1 MASKF
6 FLVAQREYLTRV
18 RKKAFI
24 VLTLAVPLLMA
35 AFGFFI
41 IKIAQSDDDATEVV
55 QVLDDSG
62 LRISEQLASTPQL
75 VFRPVTGAL
84 AERKHDFQ
92 KADKDEDQAPSGL
105 LYLPAGLDV
114 DKPEGIQFFGK
125 GNISLKKEGSV
136 KEALNKV
143 FGQLKMQ
150 KSGLT
155 KEQLEQLQAKVKI
168 QAVSL
173 DETGK
178 EEASNAL
185 ATSGMS
191 YALALAIYLFIFI
204 YGVQIM
210 RGVGEEKSSRIME
223 VMLSSVKPFDL
234 MMGKIMGI
242 AAVGLTQ
249 FILWGVLSWGASSI
263 IAPLAMGKDD
273 GKAKTEMVGGQ
284 SAVSGSVAGTDK
296 AATTSAAAG
305 EGKADAQQAQAAV
318 SGRFKFFEMLASLPL
333 GTIMF
338 GFIIYFLGGYLL
350 YGALFGAIG
359 AAVDDQTDTQQFMF
373 PVTVPLILSYV
384 VGVTVIL
391 RNPDG
396 PVAFWMS
403 MIPFTSPIAMVIR
416 LPFGVPMWQLALSI
430 TLLIL
435 GFIGTVWVA
444 ARIYRV
450 GILMYGK
457 KVTYREMSRWMFYKG

>member
-6 FLVAQREYLTRV
+6 FLIAQREYLTRV

-24 VLTLAVPLLMA
+24 VLTLAVPLLLA
-35 AFGFFI
+35 AFGFI
-41 IKIAQSDDDATEVV
+41 IVKVASSDNDTTDVVEVR
-55 QVLDDSG
+55 DDSG
-62 LRISEQLASTPQL
+62 LNVSGRLVSTPRL
-75 VFRPVTGAL
+75 RFETATGTL
-84 AERKHDFQ
+84 AEAKKGFQ
-92 KADKDEDQAPSGL
+92 KAKHDGL
-105 LYLPAGLDV
+105 LVLPAGLDV
-114 DKPEGIQFFGK
+114 ENPVRVQFFGK
-125 GNISLKKEGSV
+125 GNISLKKQLAVET
-136 KEALNKV
+136 ALNKA
-143 FGQLKMQ
+143 FSDLKMQ

-155 KEQLEQLQAKVKI
+155 QDQLDRLRSKVDLQTI
-168 QAVSL
+168 SL

-178 EEASNAL
+178 EADSNAL
-185 ATSGMS
+185 ATSGIA
-191 YALALAIYLFIFI
+191 YALALAIYFFIFI

-234 MMGKIMGI
+234 MMGKIVGI

-249 FILWGVLSWGASSI
+249 FLLWGVLSFGVSSVVL
-263 IAPLAMGKDD
+263 PLLLGKDRP
-273 GKAKTEMVGGQ
+273 KTEVAAAPTAPGA
-284 SAVSGSVAGTDK
+284 AVVADDEPR
-296 AATTSAAAG
+296 SAAAAFDKG
-305 EGKADAQQAQAAV
+305 MDAQKEPQTV
-318 SGRFKFFEMLASLPL
+318 MTGRFKIFEVLGNLPL
-333 GTIMF
+333 GSILF

-350 YGALFGAIG
+350 YGALFGAVG

-373 PVTVPLILSYV
+373 PITMPLILSYI
-384 VGVTVIL
+384 VGVSVIL

-403 MIPFTSPIAMVIR
+403 MFPLTSPIAMVIR

-430 TLLIL
+430 FLLIL
-435 GFIGTVWVA
+435 GFLGAVWVA

-457 KVTYREMSRWMFYKG
+457 KVTYRELGKWMFYKG

>member
-6 FLVAQREYLTRV
+6 LLVAQREYLTRV

-24 VLTLAVPLLMA
+24 VLTLAVPLLLA
-35 AFGFFI
+35 AFGFVI
-41 IKIAQSDDDATEVV
+41 VKVASSDNDTTDVVEVR
-55 QVLDDSG
+55 DDSG
-62 LRISEQLASTPQL
+62 LNLTGRLANSSQLLFMPA
-75 VFRPVTGAL
+75 TGTL
-84 AERKHDFQ
+84 AEAKKGFQ
-92 KADKDEDQAPSGL
+92 KAKHDGL

-114 DKPEGIQFFGK
+114 DNPVGVQFYGK
-125 GNISLKKEGSV
+125 GNISLKKQVAVQG
-136 KEALNKV
+136 ALNKA
-143 FGQLKMQ
+143 FSELKMQ
-150 KSGLT
+150 KSGLSQ
-155 KEQLEQLQAKVKI
+155 EQLDRLRSKVELQTI
-168 QAVSL
+168 SL

-178 EEASNAL
+178 EANSNAL
-185 ATSGMS
+185 ATSAIS
-191 YALALAIYLFIFI
+191 YVLAILIYFFIFI

-234 MMGKIMGI
+234 MMGKIVGI

-249 FILWGVLSWGASSI
+249 FLLWGLLSAGVSSVVI
-263 IAPLAMGKDD
+263 PFLTGKD
-273 GKAKTEMVGGQ
+273 KPKTEM
-284 SAVSGSVAGTDK
+284 
-296 AATTSAAAG
+296 AATTAAPGAATTAANG
-305 EGKADAQQAQAAV
+305 EPQTAEGKLDQGISQQAADMNPAAKV
-318 SGRFKFFEMLASLPL
+318 LGTLSNLPL
-333 GTIMF
+333 GTILF
-338 GFIIYFLGGYLL
+338 GFIAYFLGGYLL
-350 YGALFGAIG
+350 YGALFGAVG

-373 PVTVPLILSYV
+373 PITLPLILSYV
-384 VGVTVIL
+384 VGLSVIL

-430 TLLIL
+430 ALLIL

-450 GILMYGK
+450 GVLMYGK
-457 KVTYREMSRWMFYKG
+457 KVTYKELGKWMFYKG

>member
-6 FLVAQREYLTRV
+6 LLIAQREYLSRV

-24 VLTLAVPLLMA
+24 VLTLAVPLLLA
-35 AFGFFI
+35 VFGFI
-41 IKIAQSDDDATEVV
+41 IAKMASSDNDTTDVIEVR
-55 QVLDDSG
+55 DDSG
-62 LRISEQLASTPQL
+62 LGVASRLVSTPQL
-75 VFRPVTGAL
+75 RFETTTGTL
-84 AERKHDFQ
+84 ADAKKGFQ
-92 KADKDEDQAPSGL
+92 KAKHDGL
-105 LYLPAGLDV
+105 VYLPAGLDV
-114 DKPEGIQFFGK
+114 EKPVGVQFFGK
-125 GNISLKKEGSV
+125 GNISLKKQGAVES
-136 KEALNKV
+136 ALNKA
-143 FGQLKMQ
+143 FSDLKMQ

-155 KEQLEQLQAKVKI
+155 QDQLDRLRSKVDL

-178 EEASNAL
+178 EANSNAL

-191 YALALAIYLFIFI
+191 YALALAIYMFIFI

-234 MMGKIMGI
+234 MMGKIVGI

-249 FILWGVLSWGASSI
+249 FLLWGVLSFGVSSVVM
-263 IAPLAMGKDD
+263 PLLTGKD
-273 GKAKTEMVGGQ
+273 KPKTEV
-284 SAVSGSVAGTDK
+284 AAGT
-296 AATTSAAAG
+296 TAAG
-305 EGKADAQQAQAAV
+305 ATAVVVADDDEPRSAGAQFDKSLESQKQQPV
-318 SGRFKFFEMLASLPL
+318 MTGRFKAFEMLAALPL
-333 GTIMF
+333 GTILF
-338 GFIIYFLGGYLL
+338 GFIVYFLGGYLL
-350 YGALFGAIG
+350 YGALFGAVG

-373 PVTVPLILSYV
+373 PITMPLILSYI
-384 VGVTVIL
+384 VGVSVIL

-403 MIPFTSPIAMVIR
+403 MFPLTSPIAMVIR

-430 TLLIL
+430 FLLIL
-435 GFIGTVWVA
+435 GFLGTVWVA

-457 KVTYREMSRWMFYKG
+457 KVTYKELGKWMFYKG

>member
-6 FLVAQREYLTRV
+6 LLVAEREYLTRV

-24 VLTLAVPLLMA
+24 VLTLAVPLLLA
-35 AFGFFI
+35 AFGFI
-41 IKIAQSDDDATEVV
+41 IAKVASSDNDTTDVIEVR
-55 QVLDDSG
+55 DDSG
-62 LRISEQLASTPQL
+62 LNIASRLVSTPQL
-75 VFRPVTGAL
+75 RFETTTGSL
-84 AERKHDFQ
+84 AEAKKGFQ
-92 KADKDEDQAPSGL
+92 KAKHDGL
-105 LYLPAGLDV
+105 VYLPAALDV
-114 DKPEGIQFFGK
+114 EKPTGVQFFGK
-125 GNISLKKEGSV
+125 GNISLKKQLAVET
-136 KEALNKV
+136 ALNKA
-143 FGQLKMQ
+143 FSELKMQ

-155 KEQLEQLQAKVKI
+155 QEQLDRLRSKVDL

-178 EEASNAL
+178 EANSNAL
-185 ATSGMS
+185 ATSGMA

-234 MMGKIMGI
+234 MMGKIVGI

-249 FILWGVLSWGASSI
+249 FLLWGVLSFGVSSVVL
-263 IAPLAMGKDD
+263 PMLTGKN
-273 GKAKTEMVGGQ
+273 KPKTE
-284 SAVSGSVAGTDK
+284 VAAAPTAPGA
-296 AATTSAAAG
+296 AATSATGEPESAAAAFDKG
-305 EGKADAQQAQAAV
+305 MDKQKEQATNPA
-318 SGRFKFFEMLASLPL
+318 GRFGFLNTLAALPL

-350 YGALFGAIG
+350 YGALFGAVG

-373 PVTVPLILSYV
+373 PITMPLILSYI
-384 VGVTVIL
+384 VGVSVIL

-430 TLLIL
+430 FLLIL

-457 KVTYREMSRWMFYKG
+457 KVTYKELGKWMFYKG

>member
-6 FLVAQREYLTRV
+6 LLIAQREYLSRV

-24 VLTLAVPLLMA
+24 VLTLAVPLLLA
-35 AFGFFI
+35 AFGFI
-41 IKIAQSDDDATEVV
+41 IAKVASSDNDTTDVIEVR
-55 QVLDDSG
+55 DDSG
-62 LRISEQLASTPQL
+62 LNVASHLVSTPQL
-75 VFRPVTGAL
+75 RFATATGTL
-84 AERKHDFQ
+84 AEAKKGFQ
-92 KADKDEDQAPSGL
+92 KAKHDGL
-105 LYLPAGLDV
+105 VYLPAALDV
-114 DKPEGIQFFGK
+114 EKPSGVQFFGK
-125 GNISLKKEGSV
+125 GNISLKKQLAVET
-136 KEALNKV
+136 ALNKA
-143 FGQLKMQ
+143 FSDLKMQ

-155 KEQLEQLQAKVKI
+155 QDQLDRLRSKVDL

-178 EEASNAL
+178 EANSNAL
-185 ATSGMS
+185 ATSGIA
-191 YALALAIYLFIFI
+191 YALALAIYFFIFI

-234 MMGKIMGI
+234 MMGKIVGI

-249 FILWGVLSWGASSI
+249 FLLWGVLSFGVSSVVL
-263 IAPLAMGKDD
+263 PLLIGKD
-273 GKAKTEMVGGQ
+273 KPKTEV
-284 SAVSGSVAGTDK
+284 AAGTRAPGAPAVTAADDDEPRSAGAQFDRSVDK
-296 AATTSAAAG
+296 QT
-305 EGKADAQQAQAAV
+305 AQASNPA
-318 SGRFKFFEMLASLPL
+318 SRFNFLNTLAALPL
-333 GTIMF
+333 GTILF

-350 YGALFGAIG
+350 YGALFGAVG

-373 PVTVPLILSYV
+373 PITMPLILSYI
-384 VGVTVIL
+384 VGVSVIL

-403 MIPFTSPIAMVIR
+403 MFPLTSPIAMVIR

-430 TLLIL
+430 VLLIL

-457 KVTYREMSRWMFYKG
+457 KVTYKELGKWMFYKG

>member
-6 FLVAQREYLTRV
+6 LLVAQREYLTRV
-18 RKKAFI
+18 RKRAFI
-24 VLTLAVPLLMA
+24 VLTLAVPLLLA
-35 AFGFFI
+35 GFGVFVA
-41 IKIAQSDDDATEVV
+41 KIASSDNDTTDVVEVR
-55 QVLDDSG
+55 DDSG
-62 LRISEQLASTPQL
+62 LNIASRLISTPQL
-75 VFRPVTGAL
+75 RFETATGTL
-84 AERKHDFQ
+84 AEAKKGFQ
-92 KADKDEDQAPSGL
+92 KAKHDGL
-105 LYLPAGLDV
+105 VYLPAGLDV
-114 DKPEGIQFFGK
+114 EKPTGVQFFGK
-125 GNISLKKEGSV
+125 GNISLKKQVAVET
-136 KEALNKV
+136 ALNKA
-143 FGQLKMQ
+143 FSELKMQ
-150 KSGLT
+150 KSGLSQ
-155 KEQLEQLQAKVKI
+155 EQLDRLRSKVDLQAI
-168 QAVSL
+168 SL

-178 EEASNAL
+178 EADSNAL

-249 FILWGVLSWGASSI
+249 FLMWGLLSFGISSVVL
-263 IAPLAMGKDD
+263 PLVTKDD
-273 GKAKTEMVGGQ
+273 KPKTEV
-284 SAVSGSVAGTDK
+284 
-296 AATTSAAAG
+296 AATPTTAPGAAAADDEPRSAAATFDKTMEKQG
-305 EGKADAQQAQAAV
+305 QQSNPA
-318 SGRFKFFEMLASLPL
+318 GRLNIFSTLSNLPL
-333 GTIMF
+333 GTILF
-338 GFIIYFLGGYLL
+338 GFIVYFLGGYLL
-350 YGALFGAIG
+350 YGALFGAVG
-359 AAVDDQTDTQQFMF
+359 AAVDDQTDTQQFMM
-373 PVTVPLILSYV
+373 PITMPLILSYI
-384 VGVTVIL
+384 VGVSVIL

-430 TLLIL
+430 VLLIL

-457 KVTYREMSRWMFYKG
+457 KVTYKELGKWMFYKG

>member
-6 FLVAQREYLTRV
+6 FLIAQREYLTRV
-18 RKKAFI
+18 RKKSFI
-24 VLTLAVPLLMA
+24 VLTLAVPLLLA
-35 AFGFFI
+35 AFGFI
-41 IKIAQSDDDATEVV
+41 LVKVASSDNDSTDVVEVR
-55 QVLDDSG
+55 DDSG
-62 LRISEQLASTPQL
+62 LNVAARLVSTPQL
-75 VFRPVTGAL
+75 RFEAATGTL
-84 AERKHDFQ
+84 AEAKKGFQ
-92 KADKDEDQAPSGL
+92 KAKHDGL
-105 LYLPAGLDV
+105 LVLPAGLDAE
-114 DKPEGIQFFGK
+114 KPAGVQFFGK
-125 GNISLKKEGSV
+125 GNISLKKQLAVET
-136 KEALNKV
+136 ALNKA
-143 FGQLKMQ
+143 FSELKMQ

-155 KEQLEQLQAKVKI
+155 QDQLDRLRSKVDLQAI
-168 QAVSL
+168 SL

-178 EEASNAL
+178 EADSNAL
-185 ATSGMS
+185 ATSGMA

-234 MMGKIMGI
+234 MMGKIVGI

-249 FILWGVLSWGASSI
+249 FLLWGVLSFGVSSVVM
-263 IAPLAMGKDD
+263 PLVVGKID
-273 GKAKTEMVGGQ
+273 KQAKTEM
-284 SAVSGSVAGTDK
+284 
-296 AATTSAAAG
+296 ATNAHANPNAAADAGPQTAG
-305 EGKADAQQAQAAV
+305 EKMDQTMSSTSKQGATV
-318 SGRFKFFEMLASLPL
+318 MTGRFKAFEILANLPL
-333 GTIMF
+333 GTILF

-350 YGALFGAIG
+350 YGALFGAVG

-373 PVTVPLILSYV
+373 PITMPLILSYF
-384 VGVTVIL
+384 VGVSVIL

-403 MIPFTSPIAMVIR
+403 MFPLTSPIAMVIR

-430 TLLIL
+430 FLLVL
-435 GFIGTVWVA
+435 GFIGAVWVA

-457 KVTYREMSRWMFYKG
+457 KVTYRELGKWMFYKG

>member
-24 VLTLAVPLLMA
+24 VLTLAVPLLLA
-35 AFGFFI
+35 AFGFI
-41 IKIAQSDDDATEVV
+41 IAKVASSDNDTTDVVEVR
-55 QVLDDSG
+55 DDSG
-62 LRISEQLASTPQL
+62 LNVAGRLASTPQL
-75 VFRPVTGAL
+75 RFVPATGTL
-84 AERKHDFQ
+84 AEAKKGFQQAKHD
-92 KADKDEDQAPSGL
+92 GL
-105 LYLPAGLDV
+105 LVLPAGLDV
-114 DKPEGIQFFGK
+114 EKPAGVQFFGK
-125 GNISLKKEGSV
+125 GNISLKKELAV
-136 KEALNKV
+136 KNALDKA
-143 FGQLKMQ
+143 FSELKMQ

-155 KEQLEQLQAKVKI
+155 QDQLDRLRSKVNLQAI
-168 QAVSL
+168 SL
-173 DETGK
+173 DESGK
-178 EEASNAL
+178 EADSNAL
-185 ATSGMS
+185 ATSGTA

-234 MMGKIMGI
+234 MMGKIVGI

-249 FILWGVLSWGASSI
+249 FLLWGLLSFGVSSVVM
-263 IAPLAMGKDD
+263 PMLMGKD
-273 GKAKTEMVGGQ
+273 KPKTE
-284 SAVSGSVAGTDK
+284 VA
-296 AATTSAAAG
+296 AAPAAPGAAKVTADAEPQSAAAAFDKG
-305 EGKADAQQAQAAV
+305 MDAQKQQPV
-318 SGRFKFFEMLASLPL
+318 MTGRFKAFEILANLPL
-333 GTIMF
+333 GTILF

-350 YGALFGAIG
+350 YGALFGAVG

-373 PVTVPLILSYV
+373 PITMPLILSYI
-384 VGVTVIL
+384 VGVSVIL

-403 MIPFTSPIAMVIR
+403 MFPLTSPIAMVIR

-430 TLLIL
+430 FLLIL
-435 GFIGTVWVA
+435 GFIGTVWLA

-457 KVTYREMSRWMFYKG
+457 KVTYKELGKWMFYKG

>member
-6 FLVAQREYLTRV
+6 LLVAQREYLTRV

-24 VLTLAVPLLMA
+24 VLTLAVPLLLA
-35 AFGFFI
+35 AFGFI
-41 IKIAQSDDDATEVV
+41 IAKVASSDNDTTDVVEVR
-55 QVLDDSG
+55 DDSG
-62 LRISEQLASTPQL
+62 LGVASRLMSTPQL
-75 VFRPVTGAL
+75 RFVPATGTL
-84 AERKHDFQ
+84 AEAKKGFQ
-92 KADKDEDQAPSGL
+92 KAKHDGL
-105 LYLPAGLDV
+105 LVLPAGLDV
-114 DKPEGIQFFGK
+114 EKPEGVQFFGK
-125 GNISLKKEGSV
+125 GNISLKKQLAVET
-136 KEALNKV
+136 ALNKA
-143 FGQLKMQ
+143 FSDLKMQ

-155 KEQLEQLQAKVKI
+155 QDQLDRLRSKVSL

-178 EEASNAL
+178 EANSNAL
-185 ATSGMS
+185 ATSGMA
-191 YALALAIYLFIFI
+191 YVLALAIYMFIFI

-249 FILWGVLSWGASSI
+249 FLLWGVLSFGVSSVVL
-263 IAPLAMGKDD
+263 PLLAGKD
-273 GKAKTEMVGGQ
+273 KTEVATGTAASPGTA
-284 SAVSGSVAGTDK
+284 AVTANDDEPRS
-296 AATTSAAAG
+296 AG
-305 EGKADAQQAQAAV
+305 ERFDNSLESQKQQTVMTGRLKA
-318 SGRFKFFEMLASLPL
+318 FEMLAALPL
-333 GTIMF
+333 GSILF
-338 GFIIYFLGGYLL
+338 GFIAYFLGGYLL
-350 YGALFGAIG
+350 YGALFGAVG

-373 PVTVPLILSYV
+373 PITLPLILSYI
-384 VGVTVIL
+384 VGVSVIL

-403 MIPFTSPIAMVIR
+403 MFPLTSPIAMVIR
-416 LPFGVPMWQLALSI
+416 LPFGVPMWQLGLSI
-430 TLLIL
+430 FLLIL
-435 GFIGTVWVA
+435 GFIGTVWIA

-457 KVTYREMSRWMFYKG
+457 KVTYKELGKWMFYKG

>member
-6 FLVAQREYLTRV
+6 LLVAQREYLTRV

-35 AFGFFI
+35 AFGFI
-41 IKIAQSDDDATEVV
+41 VVKVASSDNDSTDVVEVR
-55 QVLDDSG
+55 DDSG
-62 LRISEQLASTPQL
+62 LNIASRLANSTQLQFEPSAGT
-75 VFRPVTGAL
+75 L
-84 AERKHDFQ
+84 AEAKKAFQ
-92 KADKDEDQAPSGL
+92 KAKHAGL

-114 DKPEGIQFFGK
+114 EKPEGVQFYGK
-125 GNISLKKEGSV
+125 GNISLKKQQAVET
-136 KEALNKV
+136 ALNKA
-143 FGQLKMQ
+143 FSELKMQ
-150 KSGLT
+150 KSGLSQD
-155 KEQLEQLQAKVKI
+155 QLDRLRSKVSLQAI
-168 QAVSL
+168 SL
-173 DETGK
+173 DDTGK
-178 EEASNAL
+178 EADSNAL
-185 ATSGMS
+185 ATSGMA
-191 YALALAIYLFIFI
+191 YVLALAIYLFIFI

-234 MMGKIMGI
+234 MMGKIVGI

-249 FILWGVLSWGASSI
+249 FLLWGLLSFGVSSV
-263 IAPLAMGKDD
+263 IAPLLVSKMDK
-273 GKAKTEMVGGQ
+273 KAKTEMATSAKANPNNMDNGPQSGGEKFEQ
-284 SAVSGSVAGTDK
+284 QMNEQGSVKVMT
-296 AATTSAAAG
+296 
-305 EGKADAQQAQAAV
+305 
-318 SGRFKFFEMLASLPL
+318 GRFKAFEILANLPL
-333 GTIMF
+333 GTILF

-350 YGALFGAIG
+350 YGALFGAVG
-359 AAVDDQTDTQQFMF
+359 AAVDDQTDTQQFML
-373 PVTVPLILSYV
+373 PITMPLILSYI
-384 VGVTVIL
+384 VGVSVIL

-430 TLLIL
+430 VLLIL

-450 GILMYGK
+450 GVLMYGK
-457 KVTYREMSRWMFYKG
+457 KVTYKELGKWMFYKG